1 MLNFPIKSSSIPTQF
16 ASHMEQHDSVGS
28 SGDVVI
34 VVPSMDN
41 LPEHR
46 VKSDSHSHHICIDA
60 EADMEPNSPKTITES
75 SSEFKVYYKSFF
87 FYHRYDLV

>member
-1 MLNFPIKSSSIPTQF
+1 MFLVFFANSSSIPTQF
-16 ASHMEQHDSVGS
+16 ASHLEQNDCVGS

-46 VKSDSHSHHICIDA
+46 VRPDLHSHHICIDA

-75 SSEFKVYYKSFF
+75 SSEFKAK
-87 FYHRYDLV
+87 